1 MLYQKNSQIYHEVA
15 KAKNL
20 LELTGFANPVPRLGE
35 SQFRVSDVT
44 DDNGRKKNVSIK
56 DVAEL
61 YFGLVRGDKFSDR
74 RDYGFPHNL
83 TLNLAD
89 S

>member
-1 MLYQKNSQIYHEVA
+1 MG
-15 KAKNL
+15 
-20 LELTGFANPVPRLGE
+20 ELTGFADSVPRLGK

-44 DDNGRKKNVSIK
+44 DDNGRKKKVSIK

-61 YFGLVRGDKFSDR
+61 YFGLFRGDKFFDHS
-74 RDYGFPHNL
+74 DYGFPHNL
-83 TLNLAD
+83 TLNLTD